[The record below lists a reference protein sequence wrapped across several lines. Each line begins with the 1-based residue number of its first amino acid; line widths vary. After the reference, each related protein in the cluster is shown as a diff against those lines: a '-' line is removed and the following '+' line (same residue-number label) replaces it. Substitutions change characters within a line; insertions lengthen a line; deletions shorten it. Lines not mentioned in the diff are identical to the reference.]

1 MKGLILTKNDTL
13 NSHFNVDDLFRF
25 RRMAFIVEIALA
37 KARKND
43 SRIQI
48 KNEQDLFHV
57 FTGKDTFTSILSKM
71 LTPLKV
77 LNISEKFLWDKTTIT
92 S

>member
-48 KNEQDLFHV
+48 KMNKIYFMLLRIR
-57 FTGKDTFTSILSKM
+57 ILS
-71 LTPLKV
+71 PA
-77 LNISEKFLWDKTTIT
+77 S
-92 S
+92 

>member
-37 KARKND
+37 KAKKD
-43 SRIQI
+43 GSKLQI
-48 KNEQDLFHV
+48 KGKQDLFKALAD
-57 FTGKDTFTSILSKM
+57 KDTLFKF
-71 LTPLKV
+71 PLFPV
-77 LNISEKFLWDKTTIT
+77 RYDHIYAFIR
-92 S
+92 